1 MNIKTWFKHTSRHER
16 ELVARDAE
24 TTLAYLDQ
32 LAGGHRHPSP
42 ALARRLEQA
51 SLLHTPNHIL
61 RREHL
66 RPDIWEHVA

>member
-1 MNIKTWFKHTSRHER
+1 MNLKTWLKHTSRRER
-16 ELVARDAE
+16 ERVAQHAG

-32 LAGGHRHPSP
+32 LAGGHRNPSP

-51 SLLHTPNHIL
+51 SRLHTPEYVL

-66 RPDIWEHVA
+66 RPDIWEQVA

>member
-1 MNIKTWFKHTSRHER
+1 MNIKTWFKHTSRPER
-16 ELVARDAE
+16 ERVAQDAG

-51 SLLHTPNHIL
+51 SLLYTPEHVL

-66 RPDIWEHVA
+66 RPDIWEHVV